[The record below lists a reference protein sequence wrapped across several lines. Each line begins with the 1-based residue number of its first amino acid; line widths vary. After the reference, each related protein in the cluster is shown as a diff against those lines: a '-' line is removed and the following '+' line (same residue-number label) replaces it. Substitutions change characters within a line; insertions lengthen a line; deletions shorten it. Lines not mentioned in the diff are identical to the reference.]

1 MKKVIRF
8 LSVLF
13 CFSFLSL
20 SAQDALL
27 NAASRKVIIEAPTE
41 PGTHLEV
48 AYRPAGSFFPSYVQS
63 GQQVDVGI
71 TLIIDAYSDV
81 PDKLPLVAVR
91 VNGEEI
97 ESVGGQYSYTV
108 PEGEGDIV
116 ISAEFGLLYKVDFTD
131 SLNGHI
137 ELYAADSEEPLT
149 TGSRVT
155 ANTEIKVKAIP
166 DSGCDLFSLVV
177 NDEDVASQ
185 VEDNEYRFVL
195 KKNTSVSAVFK
206 KVYHLTVLP
215 FEHGSMRVA
224 IYDNGDNL
232 NDIQS
237 GSKILDGQTMIVW
250 LPTVDETYEVG
261 SVLLNGVDITD
272 KFSSGTYG
280 HTVKGD
286 VEISVTTRKK
296 TYGLTVKDFVGG
308 TIKVEF
314 EDEGVISDVSTGGR
328 VIAGS
333 MLKIY
338 EPVLDEGYELVY
350 VSLNESDIKDQ
361 FKDGIYSLTMEEDV
375 MLIVKAKEI
384 DKVFKLTVDEI
395 EGGSIDVQMYVGGD
409 LADVPADGNIKNGTM
424 LMISEPVLDEGYELV
439 SVMLNGEDITG
450 LFDEGVYF
458 YTLRKDVTI
467 SVKTKYVSGVEDEQ
481 ADRVRIYP
489 NPFMESCVVSG
500 VAAGTS
506 VRVFNMTGACVF
518 SKVAGTGE
526 TEIRLSGLASGV
538 YILKLEKDGDSSCH
552 KLIRK

>member
-41 PGTHLEV
+41 PGTHLDV
-48 AYRPAGSFFPSYVQS
+48 FYKTS
-63 GQQVDVGI
+63 GWIPTPVTSGDMIEVGI

-97 ESVGGQYSYTV
+97 EPVGSQYSYTV

-155 ANTEIKVKAIP
+155 ANTEIKVKVIP

-185 VEDNEYRFVL
+185 VEDSEYRFVL

-215 FEHGSMRVA
+215 FEHGSMRVV